1 MCKTYEAIY
10 DLAKRM
16 KSDVLICSLNHLK
29 IEGTLHK
36 CDDNEGKCYE
46 NIITLKDATVTC
58 PHTDYKQE
66 YKWIN
71 ISSKYIQAF
80 AFKCC
85 KKDN

>member
-16 KSDVLICSLNHLK
+16 ESDTLICSLNHLK

-36 CDDNEGKCYE
+36 CDTNDGKCYE
-46 NIITLKDATVTC
+46 NVITLKDAIATY

-66 YKWIN
+66 YHWIN
-71 ISSKYIQAF
+71 IPSKYIQAF

-85 KKDN
+85 KK